1 MKYILV
7 SLILLLNIFYMQA
20 QSLGPKDS
28 LNILSVIEDW
38 NKGWQIKSFE
48 LASRGYA
55 EDAQFTNAFGDKRS
69 GKREIH
75 ELLKEVF
82 SLPFVMAGNSETSEH
97 RYQTLSSI
105 IVVVHTTVIRKG
117 QRAPDGQ
124 VLPDRQT
131 THMRI
136 FQKVGENWAV
146 TAHLISDARDKQ
158 MPKH

>member
-69 GKREIH
+69 GKR
-75 ELLKEVF
+75 KF
-82 SLPFVMAGNSETSEH
+82 MNS
-97 RYQTLSSI
+97 
-105 IVVVHTTVIRKG
+105 
-117 QRAPDGQ
+117 
-124 VLPDRQT
+124 
-131 THMRI
+131 
-136 FQKVGENWAV
+136 
-146 TAHLISDARDKQ
+146 
-158 MPKH
+158 